1 MKPVRWGTA
10 ARLAT
15 ILGVI
20 LVAVLS
26 LTTFGVVRAYTSQL
40 QASTTRSLADELQAF
55 AGNAR
60 QRPNGQSLAAFTR
73 GFLQTRALD
82 DNEVLVIA
90 LAGRSTFGSSGSAE
104 LLRTPHVRAW
114 SLHPLS
120 TSERLTLTAGK
131 TSWEL
136 VAIPLRSPSG
146 ASLGTVAAAVRS
158 SQVDRDIGRVAALA
172 AGEAGIAVLAGVAA
186 CWLVLRR
193 LLKRI
198 HRVTAT
204 AAELGS
210 GALDRRL
217 RENGTTDE
225 VGQLAVAFDTMAD
238 QLSAALTAQ
247 RRLLSDVSHQLRTP
261 LTVARGHLE
270 VLERTGTRPRDV
282 HETVELVIDELDHMR
297 ALVEQLLMLGHAL
310 EPDFVTRVPVDLRSF
325 CADLMETVKVLA
337 KRRWEIGDVPD
348 LVVAADAAKLR
359 GAILNLVDNAVRA
372 TRDGDT
378 IALSVTP
385 TREDLVTLAIDDSG
399 PGMSADARASALDR
413 FSRPGA
419 ADSSGTGLGLAIVR
433 AVAEAHGGSA
443 AVTDSRLGGLRVE
456 MTIPGAKAT
465 EPAKTTSA
473 RA

>member
-1 MKPVRWGTA
+1 
-10 ARLAT
+10 
-15 ILGVI
+15 
-20 LVAVLS
+20 
-26 LTTFGVVRAYTSQL
+26 
-40 QASTTRSLADELQAF
+40 
-55 AGNAR
+55 
-60 QRPNGQSLAAFTR
+60 
-73 GFLQTRALD
+73 
-82 DNEVLVIA
+82 
-90 LAGRSTFGSSGSAE
+90 
-104 LLRTPHVRAW
+104 
-114 SLHPLS
+114 
-120 TSERLTLTAGK
+120 
-131 TSWEL
+131 
-136 VAIPLRSPSG
+136 
-146 ASLGTVAAAVRS
+146 
-158 SQVDRDIGRVAALA
+158 
-172 AGEAGIAVLAGVAA
+172 
-186 CWLVLRR
+186 
-193 LLKRI
+193 
-198 HRVTAT
+198 
-204 AAELGS
+204 
-210 GALDRRL
+210 
-217 RENGTTDE
+217 
-225 VGQLAVAFDTMAD
+225 
-238 QLSAALTAQ
+238 
-247 RRLLSDVSHQLRTP
+247 
-261 LTVARGHLE
+261 
-270 VLERTGTRPRDV
+270 
-282 HETVELVIDELDHMR
+282 
-297 ALVEQLLMLGHAL
+297 MLGHAL